1 MTRFMITAI
10 AWLAVLIT
18 LVVTAALDLADGR
31 RIRFAALTT
40 SASLVFTAGMVALD
54 SLSHP

>member
-1 MTRFMITAI
+1 MITAI